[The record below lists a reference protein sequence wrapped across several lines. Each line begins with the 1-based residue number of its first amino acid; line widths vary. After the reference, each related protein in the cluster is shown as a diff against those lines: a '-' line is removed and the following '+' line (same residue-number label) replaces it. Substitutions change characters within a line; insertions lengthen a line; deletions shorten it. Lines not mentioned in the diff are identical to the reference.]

1 MRFVFQFYQTKKFLI
16 SKYPVAIEKTGKWSI
31 SVFLCE
37 AKLLNYFIKLI
48 NIAQKIVVV
57 IWIDKK
63 NSWPLIS
70 KDFFLLTIEKK
81 VSSKKFRS
89 SQ

>member
-63 NSWPLIS
+63 NS
-70 KDFFLLTIEKK
+70 
-81 VSSKKFRS
+81 
-89 SQ
+89 